1 VRKTLHFR
9 PSARLQSI
17 LSRELVADPNVA
29 LLEFVKNGYDAH
41 ASEVLVQFELAER
54 AREGVI
60 YIADNGD
67 GMNLENFEDNWM
79 RPGYSQKANFVPKP
93 GKRVPVGEKG
103 LGRLAAG
110 RLGETLDVWTRRTR
124 RDSWLHAHF
133 EWGAFEDMDRDLA
146 QIGVPVD
153 DQTPPELTIAETGT
167 IVRIGDLR
175 LNWNARVPGRRAPGR
190 ATTRLGRL
198 RQDLELLLL
207 PLGQGDDEFA
217 IELEHNSSLPE
228 DESGSVEPPALQL
241 LDYQYDFALAQ
252 SRGSWR
258 IRRSL
263 RRSPA
268 IAAETS
274 QPATTKLEGALPP
287 ILGDP
292 AEIGT
297 FEGTMYYAPHSARRL
312 RELRAPIGVRLY
324 RDGVRVDPFGDDPD
338 DWLGARARK
347 ASRQGHAAIQPNA
360 LYGAVRLTRAGNPS
374 LVPMANREGMVEN
387 EAFESFVAICQS
399 EFSFF
404 EDRVFQ
410 ELVEPNWT
418 SLESKRQEEAEQ
430 QQAFAFTLAR
440 TAAHAV
446 RQPVAGANAELD
458 RLQGVLKRV
467 ELPANE
473 RARLQ
478 EVHDRTLAHLQRIE
492 AAVQKMLEVLDFN
505 PEVEAFTLDEAVA
518 SIVGR
523 LRNDA
528 RSAKVS
534 VDLEIEAPGIQ
545 VELPRDVLELALD
558 ELVQN
563 AIHAPRPSGRQGH
576 VEVVVGLDKP
586 KSRRPRPRISVIDNG
601 SGVPEAMRE
610 DLFMSPQS
618 TKGRIGFGLILTRQ
632 LMRLARGD
640 VRLAST
646 GAEGSRFEVMLSEN
660 GAP

>member
-1 VRKTLHFR
+1 MRKTLHFR
-9 PSARLQSI
+9 PSARLQAI

-41 ASEVLVQFELAER
+41 ASEVLVEFELGDR
-54 AREGVI
+54 ARDGVI
-60 YIADNGD
+60 YVADNGD
-67 GMNLENFEDNWM
+67 GMNLEGFEDNWM
-79 RPGYSQKANFVPKP
+79 RPGYSEKANFVPKP

-110 RLGETLDVWTRRTR
+110 RLGETLDVWTRRSR
-124 RDSWLHAHF
+124 RDPWLHAHF
-133 EWGAFEDMDRDLA
+133 EWGDFEDMDRDLA

-153 DQTPPELTIAETGT
+153 DQTPPDLTIAQRGT

-175 LNWNARVPGRRAPGR
+175 LNWDARVPGRRAPGR

-207 PLGQGDDEFA
+207 PLAQGDDEFA
-217 IELEHNSSLPE
+217 ITLEHNSSLPE
-228 DESGSVEPPALQL
+228 DKSGPVEPPSLQL
-241 LDYQYDFALAQ
+241 LDYQYDFALTK

-268 IAAETS
+268 IAEETS
-274 QPATTKLEGALPP
+274 QPSTTKLEGDLPP
-287 ILGDP
+287 ILVDP

-360 LYGAVRLTRAGNPS
+360 LYGAVRLTRENNPS

-387 EAFESFVAICQS
+387 EAFESFVAICQN

-418 SLESKRQEEAEQ
+418 SLESKRQDEAEQ

-467 ELPANE
+467 ELPAKE

-505 PEVEAFTLDEAVA
+505 PEVEVFTLDQAVTD
-518 SIVGR
+518 IVGR
-523 LRNDA
+523 LRTDA
-528 RSAKVS
+528 RSAKVK
-534 VDLEIEAPGIQ
+534 VDVEIEAPGIR

-563 AIHAPRPSGRQGH
+563 AIHAPRPEGRAGR
-576 VEVVVGLDKP
+576 VEVVVDSAKP
-586 KSRRPRPRISVIDNG
+586 KSGRQRPRISVTDNG
-601 SGVPEAMRE
+601 CGIPAEMRE
-610 DLFMSPQS
+610 DLFVSPQS

-646 GAEGSRFEVMLSEN
+646 GAEGSRFEVTLSEN
-660 GAP
+660 GAL

>member
-9 PSARLQSI
+9 PSARLQAI

-41 ASEVLVQFELAER
+41 ASEVLVEFELGDR
-54 AREGVI
+54 ARDGVI
-60 YIADNGD
+60 YVADNGD
-67 GMNLENFEDNWM
+67 GMNLEGFEDNWM
-79 RPGYSQKANFVPKP
+79 RPGYSEKANFVPKP

-110 RLGETLDVWTRRTR
+110 RLGETLDVWTRRSR
-124 RDSWLHAHF
+124 RDPWLHAHF
-133 EWGAFEDMDRDLA
+133 EWGDFEDMDRDLA

-153 DQTPPELTIAETGT
+153 DQTPPDLTIAQRGT

-175 LNWNARVPGRRAPGR
+175 LN
-190 ATTRLGRL
+190 
-198 RQDLELLLL
+198 
-207 PLGQGDDEFA
+207 
-217 IELEHNSSLPE
+217 SSLPE
-228 DESGSVEPPALQL
+228 DKSGPVEPPSLQL
-241 LDYQYDFALAQ
+241 LDYQYDFALTK

-268 IAAETS
+268 IAEETS
-274 QPATTKLEGALPP
+274 QPSTTKLEGDLPP
-287 ILGDP
+287 ILVDP

-360 LYGAVRLTRAGNPS
+360 LYGAVRLTRENNPS

-387 EAFESFVAICQS
+387 EAFESFVAICQN

-418 SLESKRQEEAEQ
+418 SLESKRQDEAEQ

-467 ELPANE
+467 ELPAKE

-505 PEVEAFTLDEAVA
+505 PEVEVFTLDQAVTD
-518 SIVGR
+518 IVGR
-523 LRNDA
+523 LRTDA
-528 RSAKVS
+528 RSAKVK
-534 VDLEIEAPGIQ
+534 VDVEIEAPGIR

-563 AIHAPRPSGRQGH
+563 AIHAPRPEGRAGR
-576 VEVVVGLDKP
+576 VEVVVDSAKP
-586 KSRRPRPRISVIDNG
+586 KSGRQRPRISVTDNG
-601 SGVPEAMRE
+601 CGIPAEMRE
-610 DLFMSPQS
+610 DLFVSPQS

-646 GAEGSRFEVMLSEN
+646 GAEGSRFEVTLSEN
-660 GAP
+660 GAL